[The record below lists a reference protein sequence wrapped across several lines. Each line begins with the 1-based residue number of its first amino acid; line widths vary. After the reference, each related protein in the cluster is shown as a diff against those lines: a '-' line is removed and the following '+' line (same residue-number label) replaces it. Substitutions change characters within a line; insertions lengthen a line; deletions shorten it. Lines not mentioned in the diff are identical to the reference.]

1 MQAERCLTYQ
11 APHAATTR
19 PDLELPDGVTHV
31 TNISGGDLVYWASR
45 NELAGHVFRKGYMH
59 RIYDTS
65 VLLLGEPRATAE
77 YSSSELIEM
86 GLVGIYG
93 KRR

>member
-1 MQAERCLTYQ
+1 MHTERTLTYL

-19 PDLELPDGVTHV
+19 PDLELPAGMTHV
-31 TNISGGDLVYWASR
+31 MNIKGGDLVYWASR
-45 NELAGHVFRKGYMH
+45 NELAGHVFRKSYMK

-65 VLLLGEPRATAE
+65 VLIVGEPRATE
-77 YSSSELIEM
+77 TYSTSELIER